1 MFSSIGWG
9 EIMVLLIVAL
19 FIFGPDRLPSIARD
33 AAGAMQKVRGFVTGA
48 RAQIREELGDE
59 FADID
64 LRSLNPREFV
74 RRQLLEDDP
83 PPLVKRSNGRPRSTG
98 AVSTAKTTP
107 VSTTK
112 PTSAR
117 MADASTAST
126 DSAAR
131 PAAASARSSDAVGLA
146 SGSAA
151 RSADTG
157 ATGRGPTDPISPG
170 TTIPEAVVP
179 APPYDYDAT

>member
-74 RRQLLEDDP
+74 RRQLLDDDP
-83 PPLVKRSNGRPRSTG
+83 PPLKRSNGQPRSSRPP
-98 AVSTAKTTP
+98 VSTTRVATPAP

-112 PTSAR
+112 PASAR
-117 MADASTAST
+117 MAEPQV
-126 DSAAR
+126 R
-131 PAAASARSSDAVGLA
+131 
-146 SGSAA
+146 
-151 RSADTG
+151 
-157 ATGRGPTDPISPG
+157 PTDPAADP
-170 TTIPEAVVP
+170 PLRAPQPAV
-179 APPYDYDAT
+179 AATPPYDDAT

>member
-74 RRQLLEDDP
+74 RRQLLDDDP
-83 PPLVKRSNGRPRSTG
+83 PPLVKRSNGQPRPAR
-98 AVSTAKTTP
+98 TP

-112 PTSAR
+112 PPTAR
-117 MADASTAST
+117 MAEPPV
-126 DSAAR
+126 R
-131 PAAASARSSDAVGLA
+131 PADPAAEPARAAAEPAV
-146 SGSAA
+146 AA
-151 RSADTG
+151 
-157 ATGRGPTDPISPG
+157 P
-170 TTIPEAVVP
+170 
-179 APPYDYDAT
+179 PPYDADAT